1 MKMVACG
8 WRHTIVVSEAGNIY
22 SYGWSK
28 YGQLGH
34 GTFQDLLVP
43 HQVLVLN
50 DRKIESV
57 CLCYPYRGTLQ
68 LGVDLSTCCLGNLLY
83 PLFRQ
88 RGFVKR
94 NNDSL

>member
-1 MKMVACG
+1 MKMVTCG

-57 CLCYPYRGTLQ
+57 CYVCLIDAPY
-68 LGVDLSTCCLGNLLY
+68 LSICL
-83 PLFRQ
+83 RT
-88 RGFVKR
+88 V
-94 NNDSL
+94 